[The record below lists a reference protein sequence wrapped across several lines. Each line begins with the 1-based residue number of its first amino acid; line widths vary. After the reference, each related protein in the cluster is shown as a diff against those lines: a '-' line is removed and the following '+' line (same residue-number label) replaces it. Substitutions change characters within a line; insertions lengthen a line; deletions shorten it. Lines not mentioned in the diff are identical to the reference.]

1 MNYRIVTALCA
12 VVLAFFIARAPA
24 SASTQAIAHGG
35 TYWGNVVVEPD
46 QVVDGD
52 VTVFFGNATIE
63 GIVRGDVTTFFGNI
77 DQRTGSTITG
87 DTNTFGGTDYTQAI
101 VPWMPSTLAAENAGM
116 MLRLAESVV
125 VLLVF
130 LIFPVRVRMA
140 LERVEKHPGLSA
152 AVGVLAFV
160 AVIPIALLLLVS
172 FVGWPLIPLEIVALI
187 AGIFIGQAALG
198 LLVGR
203 RLYELIHPE
212 TTPSPLAALI
222 IGLVVLSA
230 AQIVPV
236 VGHLVTALV
245 VLIGLGAAILAF
257 IREGLFMGQPPIP
270 RAPIGGPPM
279 SVA

>member
-1 MNYRIVTALCA
+1 
-12 VVLAFFIARAPA
+12 
-24 SASTQAIAHGG
+24 
-35 TYWGNVVVEPD
+35 
-46 QVVDGD
+46 
-52 VTVFFGNATIE
+52 
-63 GIVRGDVTTFFGNI
+63 
-77 DQRTGSTITG
+77 
-87 DTNTFGGTDYTQAI
+87 
-101 VPWMPSTLAAENAGM
+101 
-116 MLRLAESVV
+116 
-125 VLLVF
+125 
-130 LIFPVRVRMA
+130 RVRMA

-187 AGIFIGQAALG
+187 AGVFIGQAALG

-270 RAPIGGPPM
+270 RAPISGPPM